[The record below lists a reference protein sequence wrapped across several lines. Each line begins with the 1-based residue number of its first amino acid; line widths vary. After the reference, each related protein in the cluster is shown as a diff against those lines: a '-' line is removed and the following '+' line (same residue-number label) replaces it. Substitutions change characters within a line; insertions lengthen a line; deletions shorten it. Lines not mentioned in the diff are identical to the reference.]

1 MVVCLCSGISDRE
14 IRRHVREGACSQ
26 GDVARA
32 CGAGAGCG
40 GCRPSVDAVIEEAL
54 DEIGAPEPTSTDP
67 RLFDAIAP

>member
-14 IRRHVREGACSQ
+14 IRRLVGEGACSR
-26 GDVARA
+26 GDVESA

-40 GCRPSVDAVIEEAL
+40 GCHPSLDAVIDEAL
-54 DEIGAPEPTSTDP
+54 DEIGAPEPAPTDP